1 MYSPSTFAKHLD
13 ELNKYLGYLK
23 QLKKHSN
30 KTVLNDWQV
39 YGLIER
45 YLHLAIES
53 AFSLG
58 EQIISGNNYRLPSD
72 YKDIILVL
80 YENKVIPKKLAKE
93 LEGMAGFRNILVHG
107 YAKIDRNMVYKH
119 LHQDLPKISKYAK
132 CLARFAKV

>member
-1 MYSPSTFAKHLD
+1 MRQICH
-13 ELNKYLGYLK
+13 GGR
-23 QLKKHSN
+23 N
-30 KTVLNDWQV
+30 KTSITYAFVSNDWQV